1 MVAAVSVAA
10 GETGD
15 RTAKE
20 PVMETKSGPATGKQS
35 VLEMLESPPFRRL
48 VKRRWLVSSVLSLLL
63 FVLYYGYIL
72 LIGYDKELLSTR
84 IGEYTTLAIPM
95 GVGVIV
101 LSWILTVLYV
111 VWANR
116 SYDPEV
122 SRLKAQLK

>member
-1 MVAAVSVAA
+1 
-10 GETGD
+10 
-15 RTAKE
+15 
-20 PVMETKSGPATGKQS
+20 METKSGPATGKQS